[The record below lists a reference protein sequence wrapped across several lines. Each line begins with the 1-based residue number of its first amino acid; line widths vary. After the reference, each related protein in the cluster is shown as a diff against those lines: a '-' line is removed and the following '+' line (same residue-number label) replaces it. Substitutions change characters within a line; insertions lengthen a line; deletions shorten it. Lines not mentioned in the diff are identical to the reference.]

1 MIMQARIL
9 VALLALA
16 VTVGACSKD
25 ETVVSPTGTDSQ
37 TIGDKDTLS
46 GTVKGTL
53 KAGKTYYM
61 TTDVKVNAGDT
72 LTAEPGS
79 TVIDLGNHTLFI
91 RGAIFINGTKDQM
104 VNFGPDAAR
113 QTPGAWGGI
122 ECDSPSVAS
131 FKYCRVLY
139 GCGIRPDGRPRP
151 SVYFLSNSQNTST
164 FIMEDCE
171 VSYTKDDGVQ
181 LTGGVGH
188 IFRSVFRMNGVVE
201 GSGVNFKS
209 GFTGDVAYNYVWSS
223 NDHAIRAITSATVL
237 FPQTNV
243 NIYNNT
249 IVNYGGKN
257 PSRPGAG
264 VLIDQ
269 NTRANVYNNIFVNG
283 RIGLRVTS
291 AADVQNTHYGNNLF
305 YTTVDSLQD
314 YFYPSDGVG
323 QAQTSDLIQ
332 VDPKFVNFDP
342 NIDATSDQNDVHLQ
356 AGSPA
361 IGKGNPTYDPDLG
374 AYTAKR

>member
-1 MIMQARIL
+1 MKYRVIIP
-9 VALLALA
+9 LLALVIGA
-16 VTVGACSKD
+16 GLGACSKD
-25 ETVVSPTGTDSQ
+25 ETIVDPVPTDSKV
-37 TIGDKDTLS
+37 IGDRDTLE
-46 GTVKGTL
+46 GNIKGTM
-53 KAGKTYYM
+53 KSDKTYYLKA
-61 TTDVKVNAGDT
+61 DAVVNAGDS
-72 LTAEPGS
+72 LVIEPGARL
-79 TVIDLGNHTLFI
+79 IDLSNHALII
-91 RGAIFINGTKDQM
+91 RGALTAVGTPEKM
-104 VNFGPDAAR
+104 IYMGPTESR
-113 QTPGAWGGI
+113 KQPGAWAGV
-122 ECDSPSVAS
+122 ECDSPSVVTM
-131 FKYCRVLY
+131 KYVRVLY

-151 SVYFLSNSQNTST
+151 SVYFLSNMANTSK

-181 LTGGVGH
+181 LTGGTGH

-201 GSGVNFKS
+201 GSGVNFKA
-209 GFTGDVAYNYVWSS
+209 GFTGDVAYNYIWSA

-257 PSRPGAG
+257 PARPGAG

-283 RIGLRVTS
+283 RVGLRVTS
-291 AADVQNTHYGNNLF
+291 AADAANTHYGNNLF
-305 YTTVDSLQD
+305 YATVDSLRSW
-314 YFYPSDGVG
+314 FYPSDGVG
-323 QAQTSDLIQ
+323 QPQPSDLIQ
-332 VDPKFVNFDP
+332 VDPMFVQFDP
-342 NIDATSDQNDVHLQ
+342 QIDAASDANDPHLRP
-356 AGSPA
+356 GSPA